1 MFLPPTRVGVKV
13 IGMSINEAEKIHY
26 FTSVEGIT
34 LPVQFTYPFH
44 YTPHPLTE
52 QAALEVQQYLRTRTD
67 WAEEL
72 NAGKMF
78 GVLIIRTPQGRIGYL
93 SAFSGNLAGSNNH
106 SFFVPPVYDLL
117 RPDGF
122 FKQEEAVISGLNHRI
137 KELEESGTYRLL
149 RLAQADIARLME
161 ERLSAA
167 RQTLKEAKAR
177 REERRKEG
185 IGAEEAA
192 ALIRKSQFQKAEY
205 KRLERQLK
213 AELAE
218 QVRKTNEFE
227 EQIHQLKQER
237 KSRSAALQ
245 QKLFG
250 KFRMLNAR
258 GEIKDLCELFR
269 DTPQGIPPAGAGECA
284 LPKLLQY
291 AYLHALQPLAMGEF
305 WWGMSPKNELRRQ
318 GAFYPSCTGKCRPI
332 LRHMLVGLDVE
343 RNPLEEDIHRDT
355 ALDIVYE
362 DDYLV
367 VVDKPAGMLSVPGKN
382 NLDSVSRRLHHLYL
396 SATGTLVV
404 HRLDMATSGLL
415 LAAKTIEVQRQLQAL
430 FETRAVK
437 KRYTA
442 LLQGEPSRSEGCISL
457 PLIPDLS
464 DRPRQKVDYDHGKP
478 ALTRYQ
484 VIGRIGKN
492 TLVSFYPETGRTHQL
507 RVHAAHPQGLNCPI
521 VGDALYGTVK
531 AGRMYLH
538 AAELAFTHPVSGKE
552 IRIVREADFLPKR

>member
-1 MFLPPTRVGVKV
+1 MQF
-13 IGMSINEAEKIHY
+13 NETEKIHY

-34 LPVQFTYPFH
+34 LPALFTYPFH

-52 QAALEVQQYLRTRTD
+52 KAALEVQQYLRTRTD
-67 WAEEL
+67 WADEL

-78 GVLIIRTPQGRIGYL
+78 GVLIVRTSQGRIGYL
-93 SAFSGNLAGSNNH
+93 AAFSGNLAGSNNH
-106 SFFVPPVYDLL
+106 AFFVPPVYDLL

-122 FKQEEAVISGLNHRI
+122 FKQEEAVISRLNHRI
-137 KELEESGTYRLL
+137 KELEESDSYHLL
-149 RLAQADIARLME
+149 RLKQADSARLIE

-167 RQTLKEAKAR
+167 RQALKEAKKQ
-177 REERRKEG
+177 REERRKKG
-185 IGAEEAA
+185 IDEEEEA
-192 ALIRKSQFQKAEY
+192 ALIRESQFQKAEY
-205 KRLERQLK
+205 KRLERLLK

-218 QVRKTNEFE
+218 QVRQTEAFE
-227 EQIHQLKQER
+227 MQIHQLKQDR

-258 GEIKDLCELFR
+258 GEAKDLCELFR

-291 AYLHALQPLAMGEF
+291 AYLHSLQPLAMGEF

-318 GAFYPSCTGKCRPI
+318 GAFYPSCTSKCRPI
-332 LRHMLVGLDVE
+332 LRHMLVGLEVE
-343 RNPLEEDIHRDT
+343 NNPLEEDIHRDT
-355 ALDIVYE
+355 ELTIVYE

-382 NLDSVSRRLHHLYL
+382 DLDSVSRRLRRLYP

-415 LAAKTIEVQRQLQAL
+415 LAAKNLEVQRQLQAL

-442 LLQGEPSRSEGCISL
+442 LLEGEPLRNEGIISL

-464 DRPRQKVDYDHGKP
+464 DRPRQRVDYEHGKP
-478 ALTRYQ
+478 AVTRYQ
-484 VIGRIGKN
+484 VIGWRGQN
-492 TLVSFYPETGRTHQL
+492 ALVSFYPETGRTHQL
-507 RVHAAHPQGLNCPI
+507 RVHAAHPEGLNCPI
-521 VGDALYGTVK
+521 VGDMLYGTK
-531 AGRMYLH
+531 ADRMYLH
-538 AAELAFTHPVSGKE
+538 AAELVFIHPVSGKE
-552 IRIVREADFLPKR
+552 IRIVREADF